1 MHISRRAFIQ
11 TTVIGGAGLSAFGF
25 DVGPAYA
32 QAKTLA
38 RVVACSGTD
47 SLPAKLDQKVV
58 DEHCKELATLIAEYK
73 KTWVDVATP
82 FIGKIVSC
90 PEFANSSTSW
100 RVARR
105 SLIRKP
111 RSSVHLLQLA
121 GAQAGG

>member
-1 MHISRRAFIQ
+1 NAAPA
-11 TTVIGGAGLSAFGF
+11 VDAG
-25 DVGPAYA
+25 DPDTGPAPEPPIVGADFYA

-82 FIGKIVSC
+82 FIGKIVPKTVPALVVYPFGRGDLLGALATHTVA
-90 PEFANSSTSW
+90 PE
-100 RVARR
+100 
-105 SLIRKP
+105 
-111 RSSVHLLQLA
+111 
-121 GAQAGG
+121 